1 MLTARSLRAII
12 RDPRMIVFSLLQP
25 LVMLVLFSQIFA
37 SIAKTPGFPSGVS
50 YIDYLMPA
58 ILVNTAM
65 GSAVQSGVGLV
76 TDMKNGVIAR
86 FRSLPIRLGSVLFA
100 RSLSDIVRTGIQ
112 LVVMLLFATAL
123 FGFAPAGGMLGVLG
137 AWALG
142 LVVGWGLGWVF
153 IAAGAWLRSAEMM
166 QMVGFLL
173 MFPLMFAS
181 SAYVPIS
188 GLPGLAAGGRAREPD
203 DLRGERVTG
212 PRAEPAGRRR
222 CDRRAGHQRRS
233 RAGRRRAGRPWV
245 PAAAVARNSRFLA
258 RRASSTIG
266 TISAASTPTTPSATV
281 RFVAWAIVPI
291 IGGPDRKPA

>member
-1 MLTARSLRAII
+1 MTTAVANPRTGGINDPSPAVRPWRGTNVLTQVAVLTARSLRAII
-12 RDPRMIVFSLLQP
+12 RDPRMIILSLLQP

-65 GSAVQSGVGLV
+65 GSAIQSGVGLV

-112 LVVMLLFATAL
+112 MIFMLLFATVL
-123 FGFAPAGGMLGVLG
+123 FGFDPAGGMLGVLG
-137 AWALG
+137 AWSLG
-142 LVVGWGLGWVF
+142 MVVGWGLAWVF
-153 IAAGAWLRSAEMM
+153 IAFGAWLRSAEMM

-181 SAYVPIS
+181 SAYVPIG
-188 GLPGLAAGGRAREPD
+188 GLPGWLQAVAHINPMTYAVNASRNLALDLPVGGGVIAALAASLGLALVG
-203 DLRGERVTG
+203 
-212 PRAEPAGRRR
+212 
-222 CDRRAGHQRRS
+222 
-233 RAGRRRAGRPWV
+233 
-245 PAAAVARNSRFLA
+245 AVAAIRGF
-258 RRASSTIG
+258 RR
-266 TISAASTPTTPSATV
+266 PL
-281 RFVAWAIVPI
+281 
-291 IGGPDRKPA
+291 